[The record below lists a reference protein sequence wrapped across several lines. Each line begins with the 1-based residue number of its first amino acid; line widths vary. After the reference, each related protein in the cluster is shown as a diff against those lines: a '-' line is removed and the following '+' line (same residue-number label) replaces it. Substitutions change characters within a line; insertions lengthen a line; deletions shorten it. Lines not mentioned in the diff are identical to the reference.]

1 MGLKFLNTSLNSI
14 AKNRNL
20 RFDYRI
26 LEFAENKVLI
36 ETTPF
41 RKFITKLNNG
51 KDVGKENYVSYNK
64 SDIRVDS
71 GTVEVE
77 VSNDIPSAA
86 PIINGRLYKIGQIGT
101 FVKMPVGNITIYGVV
116 SSVSNTPT
124 KADETVMRYNFGS
137 RFLLVQLIGEK
148 IGDDAFE
155 KGIGTYP
162 TINDEVHL
170 VIEKDLFDIYG
181 NRDECSIEIGKH
193 SSSENLS
200 VYTDVHKLI
209 LRHCAI
215 LGSTGSGKSNTTVS
229 ILKAIITEY
238 IGSRIILVDPHGEYA
253 SAFPDAKI
261 FKIGDAIN
269 PLFIPFWLMNFDELA
284 YFLVGAKPTDDQK
297 VEYRKFR
304 ELVGDFKKANHIL
317 AAGTIDK
324 NYITADSPI
333 PFSARKLWWE
343 MNWWLNAS
351 FNTTKKDEQTKETAI
366 TEDNGDFENLVG
378 AKFTSH
384 LTTTFANPPHV
395 SQHKEYFAYE
405 KKMLSR
411 LKDSRFDFLFNP
423 GDFKGTKETKD
434 LNDLLNEWIGSSS
447 KLAIL
452 DLSGVPFEVLDITVG
467 LITRFVYD
475 SMFWGRNETYTGK
488 QRPLLLA
495 YEEAHSYLN
504 KNDSSSYSKQ
514 AVEQVFKEGRK
525 FGLGALV
532 ISQRPSE
539 ISETILAQV
548 GTYIALRLTNSG
560 DQAIVKSSAP
570 DNLNSLI
577 DLLPALRTGEA
588 IIVGEAIKIPSRV
601 RIKLES
607 PRPTS
612 EDPKL
617 VQAWKKA
624 HPEDKENY
632 KTVVTRIRQ
641 QKF

>member
-1 MGLKFLNTSLNSI
+1 MKT
-14 AKNRNL
+14 
-20 RFDYRI
+20 
-26 LEFAENKVLI
+26 E
-36 ETTPF
+36 
-41 RKFITKLNNG
+41 ITYLG
-51 KDVGKENYVSYNK
+51 HI
-64 SDIRVDS
+64 IRVDS
-71 GTVEVE
+71 GTIEVE

-101 FVKMPVGNITIYGVV
+101 FIKIPIGNITIYGIV
-116 SSVSNTPT
+116 SSVSNTPS
-124 KADETVMRYNFGS
+124 KSDEINLRYSFGS
-137 RFLLVQLIGEK
+137 RFLTVQLVGEK
-148 IGDDAFE
+148 IGEDDFE

-162 TINDEVHL
+162 TINDEVHI

-181 NRDECSIEIGKH
+181 KKDSGSIEIGKH

-200 VYTDVHKLI
+200 VYADLHKLV

-229 ILKAIITEY
+229 ILKAILGDY
-238 IGSRIILVDPHGEYA
+238 QGSRVILVDPHGEYT
-253 SAFPDAKI
+253 SAFPNAKVL
-261 FKIGDAIN
+261 KINEPAN
-269 PLFIPFWLMNFDELA
+269 PLFIPFWLMSFDELA
-284 YFLVGAKPTDDQK
+284 YFLVGAKQTDDQK
-297 VEYRKFR
+297 PDYRLFR
-304 ELVGDFKKANHIL
+304 ELVTNLKKENCILKSGNVNPDFV
-317 AAGTIDK
+317 
-324 NYITADSPI
+324 TADSPI
-333 PFSARKLWWE
+333 PFSARQLWYR

-351 FNTTKKDEQTKETAI
+351 FSTTKKDEQNENTAKKEN
-366 TEDNGDFENLVG
+366 DGDAENLIG

-384 LTTTFANPPHV
+384 LSTANVNEPFK
-395 SQHKEYFAYE
+395 SQHNEFYSYE
-405 KKMLSR
+405 KKILSR
-411 LKDSRFDFLFNP
+411 LRDSRFDFLFNP
-423 GDFKGTKETKD
+423 GDYKDSASPKD
-434 LNDLLNEWIGSSS
+434 LHNLLNEWIGNEK

-475 SMFWGRNETYTGK
+475 SMFWGRNEPYTGK
-488 QRPLLLA
+488 NRPLLLA
-495 YEEAHSYLN
+495 YEEAHTYLN
-504 KNDSSSYSKQ
+504 KNENNSYSKE
-514 AVEQVFKEGRK
+514 AVEKVFKEGRK

-560 DQAIVKSSAP
+560 DQSIVKSSAP

-601 RIKLES
+601 RLKLNV

-612 EDPKL
+612 DDPKL
-617 VQAWKKA
+617 VEKWLES
-624 HPEDKENY
+624 HPENLENY
-632 KTVVTRIRQ
+632 KEVVTRIRQ

>member
-1 MGLKFLNTSLNSI
+1 M
-14 AKNRNL
+14 
-20 RFDYRI
+20 
-26 LEFAENKVLI
+26 
-36 ETTPF
+36 TTD
-41 RKFITKLNNG
+41 ITYLG
-51 KDVGKENYVSYNK
+51 KI
-64 SDIRVDS
+64 IRVDS

-77 VSNDIPSAA
+77 VSNDIPSSA

-101 FVKMPVGNITIYGVV
+101 FVKMPIGNITIYGIV
-116 SSVSNTPT
+116 SSVSNIPN
-124 KADETVMRYNFGS
+124 KADETQARYNFGS
-137 RFLLVQLIGEK
+137 RFLSVQLVGEK
-148 IGDDAFE
+148 IGDDDFE

-181 NRDECSIEIGKH
+181 KRDEGSIEIGKH
-193 SSSENLS
+193 SSSENLA
-200 VYTDVHKLI
+200 VYADIHKLV

-229 ILKAIITEY
+229 ILKAILTDY
-238 IGSRIILVDPHGEYA
+238 VGSRVILVDPHGEYA
-253 SAFPDAKI
+253 SAFPDAKV
-261 FKIGDAIN
+261 FKINDAGN
-269 PLFIPFWLMNFDELA
+269 PLFIPFWLMDFDELA
-284 YFLVGAKPTDDQK
+284 YFLVGAKPTDDQRT
-297 VEYRKFR
+297 EYRLFR
-304 ELVGDFKKANHIL
+304 ELITTFKKQNNVL
-317 AAGTIDK
+317 VAGTV
-324 NYITADSPI
+324 NQNFITADSPI

-343 MNWWLNAS
+343 MNWWLNAT
-351 FNTTKKDEQTKETAI
+351 FTTAVKDDQSSVTASV
-366 TEDNGDFENLVG
+366 TGQGDFENLVG
-378 AKFTSH
+378 ATFTPY
-384 LTTTFANPPHV
+384 PPNNQPPYKTKHT
-395 SQHKEYFAYE
+395 EYFSYD
-405 KKMLSR
+405 KKILSR

-423 GDFKGTKETKD
+423 GNFKGTVGTKD
-434 LNDLLNEWIGSSS
+434 LNDLLNEWIGSTS

-475 SMFWGRNETYTGK
+475 SMFWGRHELYTGK

-495 YEEAHSYLN
+495 YEEAHTYLN
-504 KNDSSSYSKQ
+504 KNDNNSYSKQ

-548 GTYIALRLTNSG
+548 GTYIALRLTNSS
-560 DQAIVKSSAP
+560 DQSIVKSSAP

-601 RIKLES
+601 RIKLNN

-612 EDPKL
+612 DDPKL
-617 VQAWKKA
+617 VEAWKKA
-624 HPEDKENY
+624 HPEDPENY
-632 KTVVTRIRQ
+632 KSVVTRIRQ

>member
-1 MGLKFLNTSLNSI
+1 MTS
-14 AKNRNL
+14 
-20 RFDYRI
+20 D
-26 LEFAENKVLI
+26 
-36 ETTPF
+36 
-41 RKFITKLNNG
+41 ITYLG
-51 KDVGKENYVSYNK
+51 KI
-64 SDIRVDS
+64 IRVDS

-101 FVKMPVGNITIYGVV
+101 FVKMPVGNITIYGIV
-116 SSVSNTPT
+116 SSVSNTPS
-124 KADETVMRYNFGS
+124 KADETQIKYSYGT
-137 RFLLVQLIGEK
+137 RFLSVQLVGEK
-148 IGDDAFE
+148 VGDDDFE

-181 NRDECSIEIGKH
+181 KRDEGSIEIGKH
-193 SSSENLS
+193 SSSENLA
-200 VYTDVHKLI
+200 VYTDIHKLV

-229 ILKAIITEY
+229 ILKAILNDY
-238 IGSRIILVDPHGEYA
+238 VGSRVILVDPHGEYA
-253 SAFPDAKI
+253 SAFPDAKVFRI
-261 FKIGDAIN
+261 KDTTN

-284 YFLVGAKPTDDQK
+284 YFLVGAKPTDDQRID
-297 VEYRKFR
+297 YRMFR
-304 ELVGDFKKANHIL
+304 DLVTHFKKENFHL
-317 AAGTIDK
+317 EAGVVDT
-324 NYITADSPI
+324 NFITADSPI
-333 PFSARKLWWE
+333 PFSARKLWHE

-351 FNTTKKDEQTKETAI
+351 FKTTKKDEQTKDTAVK
-366 TEDNGDFENLVG
+366 EDDGDAENLIG

-384 LTTTFANPPHV
+384 QTTSNDKPPHV
-395 SQHKEYFAYE
+395 LQHKELFNYE
-405 KKMLSR
+405 KKLLAR

-423 GDFKGTKETKD
+423 GNYKGVAGTQD
-434 LNDLLNEWIGSSS
+434 LHQLLNDWIGSDK

-452 DLSGVPFEVLDITVG
+452 DLSGVPFEVLDITIG
-467 LITRFVYD
+467 LITRFIYD
-475 SMFWGRNETYTGK
+475 SMFWGRHETYTGK

-495 YEEAHSYLN
+495 YEEAHTYLN
-504 KNDSSSYSKQ
+504 KNDSSSYSKI

-548 GTYIALRLTNSG
+548 GTYVALRLTNSG
-560 DQAIVKSSAP
+560 DQSIVKSSAP

-601 RIKLES
+601 RIKLNN

-612 EDPKL
+612 DDPKL
-617 VQAWKKA
+617 VEAWKKA
-624 HPEDKENY
+624 HPTDNENY
-632 KTVVTRIRQ
+632 KSVVTKLRQ